1 MIQSKILD
9 LENAILNA
17 KSENMPNDKIKKAI
31 LKASSNDASN
41 NYNEIRY
48 EGYGNS
54 GISIIIEALTDN
66 KNRTASEVRSILT
79 KNGGNLGETGSVA
92 FNFKQVG
99 EITFD
104 TSISN
109 KDEIIM
115 YSIENEATDII
126 EEDSIFRIICAPNY
140 LGVLRNSLEQ
150 KFSEPKTSKL
160 IWSAINLIEIN
171 KDEAKKYFTL

>member
-1 MIQSKILD
+1 
-9 LENAILNA
+9 
-17 KSENMPNDKIKKAI
+17 MPNDKIKKAI

-48 EGYGNS
+48 EGFGNN

-99 EITFD
+99 EIAFD
-104 TSISN
+104 
-109 KDEIIM
+109 K
-115 YSIENEATDII
+115 
-126 EEDSIFRIICAPNY
+126 
-140 LGVLRNSLEQ
+140 
-150 KFSEPKTSKL
+150 
-160 IWSAINLIEIN
+160 
-171 KDEAKKYFTL
+171 